1 MRGALGRARVRGPHP
16 VAPMPVPH
24 LLLDFGSVV
33 CLSLFEDLGAIE
45 RAFALPAGSLDWT
58 GPLERGHDPL
68 WRAMLAGELS
78 ERDYWHRRAAE
89 LGERVGRPLDVVS
102 MIRAAREH
110 DPDGCV
116 RPEARALIDAARAA
130 GRRVGLLTNELV
142 LFYGEALARR
152 LRVLDAFDTIV
163 DGTWTRI
170 LKPDPRAY
178 RMACVALE
186 AAPADVVFIDDQPRN
201 VAGGLACGLQ
211 AIHLDVNRPHLA
223 FAEAARRL
231 GLEVPGLQGPAR

>member
-1 MRGALGRARVRGPHP
+1 
-16 VAPMPVPH
+16 MPVPH

-33 CLSLFEDLGAIE
+33 GLSLFEDLGAIE

-231 GLEVPGLQGPAR
+231 GLEVQGLQGPAR

>member
-1 MRGALGRARVRGPHP
+1 VHP
-16 VAPMPVPH
+16 APTRPTPPPRDTH

-33 CLSLFEDLGAIE
+33 GLSLFEDLGAIE
-45 RAFALPAGSLDWT
+45 RAFARPAGTLDWS
-58 GPLERGHDPL
+58 GPLEGRDDPL
-68 WRAMLAGELS
+68 WRAMQAGELT
-78 ERDYWHRRAAE
+78 ERDYWHRRAEE
-89 LGERVGRPLDVVS
+89 LGARVGRPLDVVG

-178 RMACVALE
+178 RMACVALD
-186 AAPADVVFIDDQPRN
+186 AAPADVVFVDDQRRN
-201 VAGGLACGLQ
+201 VDGALACGLQ
-211 AIHLDVNRPHLA
+211 AIHLDVNRPRDA
-223 FAEAARRL
+223 FDEAARRL
-231 GLEVPGLQGPAR
+231 GLPPLDLPPVRTEPR

>member
-1 MRGALGRARVRGPHP
+1 MHP
-16 VAPMPVPH
+16 APTRPTPPPRDTH

-33 CLSLFEDLGAIE
+33 GLSLFEDLGAIE
-45 RAFALPAGSLDWT
+45 RAFALPAGTLDWS
-58 GPLERGHDPL
+58 GPLEGRDDPL
-68 WRAMLAGELS
+68 WRAMQAGELT
-78 ERDYWHRRAAE
+78 ERDYWHRRAEE
-89 LGERVGRPLDVVS
+89 LGARVGRPLDVVG

-178 RMACVALE
+178 RMACVALD
-186 AAPADVVFIDDQPRN
+186 AAPADVVFVDDQRRN
-201 VAGGLACGLQ
+201 VDGALACGLQ
-211 AIHLDVNRPHLA
+211 AIHLDVNRPRDA
-223 FAEAARRL
+223 FDEAARRL
-231 GLEVPGLQGPAR
+231 GLPPLDLPPVRTEPR

>member
-1 MRGALGRARVRGPHP
+1 M
-16 VAPMPVPH
+16 H

-33 CLSLFEDLGAIE
+33 GLSLFEDLGPIE
-45 RAFALPAGSLDWT
+45 RAFGLPDGALDWT
-58 GPLERGHDPL
+58 GPLERGDDPL
-68 WRAMLAGELS
+68 WRAMQSGELT
-78 ERDYWHRRAAE
+78 EREYWHRRAAE
-89 LGERVGRPLDVVS
+89 LGARVGRPLDVVG
-102 MIRAAREH
+102 MIRAAREA

-116 RPEARALIDAARAA
+116 RPEARALIDAARAD

-178 RMACVALE
+178 RMACVALD
-186 AAPADVVFIDDQPRN
+186 AAPGDVVFVDDQRRN
-201 VAGGLACGLQ
+201 VEGGLACGLQ
-211 AIHLDVNRPHLA
+211 AIHLDINRPRDA
-223 FAEAARRL
+223 FEDAARRL
-231 GLEVPGLQGPAR
+231 GLDPLPVT

>member
-1 MRGALGRARVRGPHP
+1 MHP
-16 VAPMPVPH
+16 APTRPTPPPRDTH

-33 CLSLFEDLGAIE
+33 GLSLFEDLGAIE
-45 RAFALPAGSLDWT
+45 RAFALPAGTLDWS
-58 GPLERGHDPL
+58 GPLEGRDDPL
-68 WRAMLAGELS
+68 WRAMQAGELT
-78 ERDYWHRRAAE
+78 ERDYWHQRAEE
-89 LGERVGRPLDVVS
+89 LGARVGRPLDVVG

-178 RMACVALE
+178 RMACVALD
-186 AAPADVVFIDDQPRN
+186 AAPGDVVFVDDQRRN
-201 VAGGLACGLQ
+201 VDGALACGLQ
-211 AIHLDVNRPHLA
+211 AIHLDVNRPRDA
-223 FAEAARRL
+223 FDEAARRL
-231 GLEVPGLQGPAR
+231 GLPPLDPTLARTEPR

>member
-1 MRGALGRARVRGPHP
+1 MRPPRFAL
-16 VAPMPVPH
+16 MPTMPATAH

-33 CLSLFEDLGAIE
+33 GLSLFEDLGAIE
-45 RAFALPAGSLDWT
+45 QAFGLEPRSLGWT
-58 GPLERGHDPL
+58 GPLEGGDDPL
-68 WRAMLAGELS
+68 WRAMQAGELS

-89 LGERVGRPLDVVS
+89 LGARIGRPLDVVA
-102 MIRAAREH
+102 MIRAARAH

-116 RPEARALIDAARAA
+116 RPQARALIDSARAA

-142 LFYGEALARR
+142 LFYGEELARR

-178 RMACVALE
+178 RMACVALDAE
-186 AAPADVVFIDDQPRN
+186 PADVVFVDDQRRN
-201 VAGGLACGLQ
+201 VDGALACGLQ
-211 AIHLDVNRPHLA
+211 AIHLDINRPGEA
-223 FAEAARRL
+223 FDEAARRL
-231 GLEVPGLQGPAR
+231 GLAALSR

>member
-1 MRGALGRARVRGPHP
+1 VHP
-16 VAPMPVPH
+16 APTRPTPPPRDTH

-33 CLSLFEDLGAIE
+33 GLSLFEDLGAIE
-45 RAFALPAGSLDWT
+45 RAFALPAGTLDWS
-58 GPLERGHDPL
+58 GPLEGRDDPL
-68 WRAMLAGELS
+68 WRAMQAGELT
-78 ERDYWHRRAAE
+78 ERDYWHRRAEE
-89 LGERVGRPLDVVS
+89 LGARVGRPLDVVG

-178 RMACVALE
+178 RMACVALD
-186 AAPADVVFIDDQPRN
+186 AAPADVVFVDDQRRN
-201 VAGGLACGLQ
+201 VDGALACGLQ
-211 AIHLDVNRPHLA
+211 AIHLDVNRPRDA
-223 FAEAARRL
+223 FDEAARRL
-231 GLEVPGLQGPAR
+231 GLPPLDLPPARTEPR

>member
-1 MRGALGRARVRGPHP
+1 
-16 VAPMPVPH
+16 MPAQ

-33 CLSLFEDLGAIE
+33 GLSLFEDLGSIE
-45 RAFALPAGSLDWT
+45 RAFSLPEGSLGWT
-58 GPLERGHDPL
+58 GPLAHGDDPL
-68 WRAMLAGELS
+68 WRAMQAGELS
-78 ERDYWHRRAAE
+78 ERDYWYRRAAE
-89 LGERVGRPLDVVS
+89 LGERVGRPLDVVG
-102 MIRAAREH
+102 MIRAAREA

-152 LRVLDAFDTIV
+152 LRVLDDFDTIV

-178 RMACVALE
+178 RMACVALDAE
-186 AAPADVVFIDDQPRN
+186 PADVVFVDDQRRN
-201 VAGGLACGLQ
+201 VDGALACGLQ
-211 AIHLDVNRPHLA
+211 AVHLDVNRPRAA
-223 FAEAARRL
+223 FEEAARRL
-231 GLEVPGLQGPAR
+231 GLDVPAFRPASDESVR

>member
-1 MRGALGRARVRGPHP
+1 MHPAPTPPTLPVRDT
-16 VAPMPVPH
+16 H

-33 CLSLFEDLGAIE
+33 GLSLFEDLGAIE
-45 RAFALPAGSLDWT
+45 RAFALPAGTLDWS
-58 GPLERGHDPL
+58 GPLEGRDDPL
-68 WRAMLAGELS
+68 WRAMQAGELS
-78 ERDYWHRRAAE
+78 ERDYWRRRAEE
-89 LGERVGRPLDVVS
+89 LGAHVGRPLDVVG

-178 RMACVALE
+178 RMACVALD
-186 AAPADVVFIDDQPRN
+186 AAPQDVVFVDDQRRN
-201 VAGGLACGLQ
+201 VDGALACGLQ
-211 AIHLDVNRPHLA
+211 AIHLDVNRPRDA
-223 FAEAARRL
+223 FDEAACRL
-231 GLEVPGLQGPAR
+231 GLPPLDLTPARMEPR